1 MEKKEISNIELIHEP
16 NMRERNLSRSKMIR
30 LLELIGSLTLSL
42 AVILAGANVRIVGAQ
57 ESKNPLAGNA
67 KAAQEGASQ
76 FRINC
81 ALCHGLHAQGGSRGP
96 DLTRGVWNHGGSDAE
111 LFRTITQGVSGTLM
125 PANDISDAETWEII
139 AYLRSLA
146 PAKLKKAP
154 GDPKTG
160 EKLFFDD
167 ANCALC
173 HMVRGK
179 GGRLGPDLSRV
190 GSARS
195 PEYLAAKIRDPNR
208 ALAPGLMQPGMEWP
222 LDYQTVTVVTR
233 DGQSFTGVLRNEDSF
248 SIQFMDQTENL
259 RLYLKKDLQKVTY
272 EPKTLMPA
280 FGDDILDKSQLRDL
294 VAYLDGLRGEAAQ
307 K

>member
-1 MEKKEISNIELIHEP
+1 MTQEP
-16 NMRERNLSRSKMIR
+16 NIRECNLRRRPGILR
-30 LLELIGSLTLSL
+30 LLEFIGLFTGSLTI
-42 AVILAGANVRIVGAQ
+42 ILILFNAPSAAAQ
-57 ESKNPLAGNA
+57 ETKNPLAGNA

-96 DLTRGVWNHGGSDAE
+96 DLTRGVWNHGGSDAD

-154 GDPKTG
+154 GDAKAG
-160 EKLFFDD
+160 EKLFYGD

-208 ALAPGLMQPGMEWP
+208 ALAAGLMQPGMEWP

-248 SIQFMDQTENL
+248 SIQFMDQAENL
-259 RLYLKKDLQKVTY
+259 RLYLKNDLQKVTY
-272 EPKTLMPA
+272 EQKTLMPA
-280 FGDDILDKSQLRDL
+280 FGDDIIDNAQLKDL
-294 VAYLDGLRGEAAQ
+294 VAYLDGLRGEVAQ